1 MNTRIW
7 LVLSDPFPTR
17 VFFDCG
23 IVDGLRQRLGRR
35 LEAIFVLPQDQVA
48 GWASRLGD
56 TRVTYS
62 QELFPWHVKPIE
74 RVGRRA
80 DAWLD
85 RQAGFYPLAVR
96 HSLQHG
102 FHSDRWRPGHRNW
115 FLDPTRSG
123 PLPRAESLDRVMT
136 RWHYSPRRYVS
147 SALVA
152 RMRRECEGLVLS
164 NLQAK
169 GSVPFLLAARRL
181 RLPVVGYVASWDHTV
196 GKGIVSPHVHRYVV
210 QNETMLEDLRRY
222 HGIEPERI
230 VVTGWPQT
238 DIFSARRPR
247 ERYEALL
254 AQLGLDA
261 SRPVVLYAG
270 NTPTNA
276 PYEGNLVRRLVD
288 WWRTSGARAQ
298 FSLLFRPHPRDGDVA
313 GRYAAAA
320 GQDGAAVQRPSYT
333 DIEDLATL
341 LQHVDCVVANA
352 GTILLDAL
360 VNDLPAV
367 CVTFDEGAPPGERWA
382 ELNLGGEHYRKLA
395 QSAAFYRAGSF
406 DELAEGIRRALVAP
420 QELAVERQRVARA
433 VVGEVDGRAAARVVQ
448 AVAGALDRDRP
459 VGAR

>member
-1 MNTRIW
+1 MSRIW

-23 IVDGLRQRLGRR
+23 IVDGLRQRFGQR
-35 LEAIFVLPQDQVA
+35 LEAIVLPQDRVA
-48 GWASRLGD
+48 DWAGRLGG
-56 TRVTYS
+56 TRVTYGP
-62 QELFPWHVKPIE
+62 ELFPWHVKPVE
-74 RVGRRA
+74 KAVRRT

-85 RQAGFYPLAVR
+85 RLAGFYPLAVR

-102 FHSDRWRPGHRNW
+102 FHRDRWRPGHRNW

-123 PLPRAESLDRVMT
+123 PLPRVESLDRVMT

-147 SALVA
+147 STLVA
-152 RMRRECEGLVLS
+152 RMRRECGGLVLS

-196 GKGIVSPHVHRYVV
+196 GKGIVSPHVQRYVV

-230 VVTGWPQT
+230 AVTGWPQT
-238 DIFSARRPR
+238 DVFSARRPR
-247 ERYEALL
+247 ERYEALVTG
-254 AQLGLDA
+254 LGLDA
-261 SRPVVLYAG
+261 ARPVVLYAG

-288 WWRTSGARAQ
+288 WWRANGARAQ
-298 FSLLFRPHPRDGDVA
+298 FSLLFRPHPRDDDVA
-313 GRYAAAA
+313 ARYAAAA
-320 GQDGAAVQRPSYT
+320 GQDGAAVQQPSYA

-352 GTILLDAL
+352 GTILLEAL
-360 VNDLPAV
+360 VNDRPAV

-382 ELNLGGEHYRKLA
+382 ELNLGGEHYRQLA
-395 QSAAFYRAGSF
+395 QSAAFYRAASY
-406 DELAEGIRRALVAP
+406 DELVEGIRRALAAP
-420 QELAVERQRVARA
+420 EELAVERQHAARA
-433 VVGEVDGRAAARVVQ
+433 VVGEVDGQAANRVVE
-448 AVAGALDRDRP
+448 AVAEALDRRIE
-459 VGAR
+459 R